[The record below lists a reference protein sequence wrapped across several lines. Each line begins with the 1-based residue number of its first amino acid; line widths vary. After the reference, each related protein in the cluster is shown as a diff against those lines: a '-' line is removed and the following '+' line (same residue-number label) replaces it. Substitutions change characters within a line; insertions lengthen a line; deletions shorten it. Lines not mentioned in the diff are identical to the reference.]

1 MKVPP
6 FLPAANVLSHQ
17 STDALTQLQSSN
29 IKLSP
34 VSQPVTPADGVRS
47 EGISVQLGQVNNP
60 PPRVIFEPPVAV
72 RASSISNNE
81 HQTRTSAGFQQQ
93 LDDFSFS
100 LREKNRFNGA
110 GERFGEL
117 LNSGEKSYDQEMR
130 RYQYYTDKTRA
141 NQPVDFSEFSI
152 SEERRTQN
160 FDLSLTTRSGAKIS
174 FQLQSFSG
182 VGKNPDTVLFESDEM
197 TLSTPGQF
205 ASFNRTEVSFNI
217 EGELTE
223 DEQKQLQQFS
233 EKLEAFAS
241 GYLNQGK
248 PSLKDLNLSEF
259 DSISKLSVT
268 GNGGGQADLKLEY
281 NNSDEVREIR
291 FSFDGNDAELTLD
304 KTNPLSYQQQG
315 KQQAIEHYLDLLDQ
329 SAKKAKADDMQQS
342 MMKDVLAT
350 GFEFSQAELN
360 LAQQA
365 RQQQTQQQNQQPNL
379 QQGNALN
386 NDELSQNRLFVPL
399 PDFEFRFSSRKD
411 QLPTDVI
418 SLQERGFDLSLSLQT
433 QKQQNNGKVSIQQKQ
448 SFELS
453 GSYTELPNEDGIN
466 FRRTSFDIKSSN
478 IIYTESE
485 QGELLSAMVEKQQ
498 SQRETV
504 EDFNFDTLV
513 NTEKEESESASVE
526 NLIQTSLADTN
537 IAPGLLGSTLPLS
550 SERMQQQ
557 LLDAVLLKGFE

>member
-1 MKVPP
+1 MKLPP
-6 FLPAANVLSHQ
+6 LVSA
-17 STDALTQLQSSN
+17 
-29 IKLSP
+29 P
-34 VSQPVTPADGVRS
+34 VSPPPGNTGATAKIKQVITSQPLTPAEGV
-47 EGISVQLGQVNNP
+47 SVQLGQVNNP
-60 PPRVIFEPPVAV
+60 PPRVAFEPPVAV
-72 RASSISNNE
+72 RASSISNSE

-160 FDLSLTTRSGAKIS
+160 FDLSLTTRSGAKVS

-182 VGKNPDTVLFESDEM
+182 VGKNPDTVLFQSDEM
-197 TLSTPGQF
+197 TLSKAGQF
-205 ASFNRTEVSFNI
+205 ASFNRTEVRFNI
-217 EGELTE
+217 EGELTD
-223 DEQKQLQQFS
+223 DEQQQLQKFAEQ
-233 EKLEAFAS
+233 LEAFAG
-241 GYLNQGK
+241 GYFNQGK
-248 PSLKDLNLSEF
+248 PSLKDLNLSQF

-281 NNSDEVREIR
+281 HNSEGSRDIR
-291 FSFDGNDAELTLD
+291 FRFDGNNAEFKLD
-304 KTNPLSYQQQG
+304 KTNPLSYQQPG
-315 KQQAIEHYLDLLDQ
+315 KQQAIEHYLDLLDR
-329 SAKKAKADDMQQS
+329 SAKKAKADEMQQS
-342 MMKDVLAT
+342 MMKDVLAA

-360 LAQQA
+360 LAQPA
-365 RQQQTQQQNQQPNL
+365 RQEKRLQNQQQDNTF
-379 QQGNALN
+379 NS
-386 NDELSQNRLFVPL
+386 DELNRNHLFFPL
-399 PDFEFRFSSRKD
+399 PDFDFRFSSRKD

-418 SLQERGFDLSLSLQT
+418 SLQERGFDLNLSLQT
-433 QKQQNNGKVSIQQKQ
+433 QKQQHNGKVSIQQKQ

-453 GSYTELPNEDGIN
+453 GSYTEQPDKDGLN

-478 IIYTESE
+478 IIYTESK

-504 EDFNFDTLV
+504 EDFNRHTLI
-513 NTEKEESESASVE
+513 NRDSEESEFISADE
-526 NLIQTSLADTN
+526 
-537 IAPGLLGSTLPLS
+537 LPDSATHTPLQQWQQL
-550 SERMQQQ
+550 QQQ
-557 LLDAVLLKGFE
+557 QQWLDQLLLNPFA